1 MEQFFSRLQYKHH
14 WTDQGSVKAVLEYL
28 RTQEI
33 NTVRVLKDMW
43 EEIKTNLP
51 LSMGMMKV
59 MEEDI
64 KSI

>member
-1 MEQFFSRLQYKHH
+1 MDQFFARLCHKHH

-43 EEIKTNLP
+43 EEVKTNLP
-51 LSMGMMKV
+51 MSMGMMKV
-59 MEEDI
+59 MDEDI
-64 KSI
+64 ESI